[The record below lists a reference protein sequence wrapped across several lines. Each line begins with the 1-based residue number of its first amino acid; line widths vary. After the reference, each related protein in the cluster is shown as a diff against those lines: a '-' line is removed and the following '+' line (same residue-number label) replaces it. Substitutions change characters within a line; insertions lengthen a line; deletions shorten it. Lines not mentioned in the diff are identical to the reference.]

1 LKTPKVGVDYRT
13 AKSNQENIYACEIQ
27 DLSRCFNSSI
37 WAIKNLTLRVKK
49 GEQLAIIGPSGA
61 GKTTLF
67 RILNCT
73 IPPTSGRVLI
83 EGIEVQ
89 KLTNAS
95 LCRLRR
101 RIGTIY
107 QQNNLVGRL
116 KVIHNVLAGRLG
128 EWSTLKSLFSLIKPF
143 EVEKALEVLEQV
155 GIADK
160 LYARTDELSG
170 GQQQRVAI
178 ARVLI
183 QNPAIILADEPVSSV
198 DPSLAENIIKLL
210 LEIAKTQNRTLIVS
224 LHSVHLALSYFPRI
238 VGLRK
243 GRILFDLPASQVTPE
258 HLSGLFSDNSGSKHK
273 QKIGEGVNQIG
284 DSKGPCTCHYVP
296 KT

>member
-1 LKTPKVGVDYRT
+1 LKTPE
-13 AKSNQENIYACEIQ
+13 AKIEYEITRSSQENTYAYEIK
-27 DLSRCFNSSI
+27 DLSRCFNGSI
-37 WAIKNLTLRVKK
+37 WAIKNLSLKVKK

-73 IPPTSGRVLI
+73 IPPTNGQVLI
-83 EGIEVQ
+83 EGVEVQ
-89 KLTNAS
+89 RLANAS

-101 RIGTIY
+101 CIGTIY
-107 QQNNLVGRL
+107 QQNNLVNRL
-116 KVIHNVLAGRLG
+116 KVIHNVLAGKLG

-143 EVEKALEVLEQV
+143 EVKKAVEVLEQV

-178 ARVLI
+178 ARVLL

-198 DPSLAENIIKLL
+198 DPSLAESIIKLL
-210 LEIAKTQNRTLIVS
+210 LEISRTQNRTLIVS

-238 VGLRK
+238 VGLK
-243 GRILFDLPASQVTPE
+243 EGVVLFDLPVSQVTPE
-258 HLSGLFSDNSGSKHK
+258 HLSKLFSDNKL
-273 QKIGEGVNQIG
+273 QQTGERVNQIG
-284 DSKGPCTCHYVP
+284 DSEGPCTCHYVP